1 MTEQIG
7 YNTALALVGALLFGF
22 SSGHVGAFV
31 YLRKA
36 SLLSDSL
43 AHATLPGLI
52 IGFLISTF
60 LGVEEKNSWVLLLGA
75 GISALFGVVVI
86 QWITVRTKLGFD
98 TAIAAVLSV
107 FFGFGIVLLTGVQSV
122 SVGQQAGLE
131 DYILG
136 SVSGML
142 LQDVVVIGLVS
153 IMCSSAVVVYRRP
166 LTAFIFDPVL
176 SEMAGYA
183 QHRMSFLLSLLALVI
198 TIIGLKIV
206 GLILVV
212 AMLTI
217 PAATARLWTT
227 GVWSMSL
234 LSALFGSACAGIGVI
249 ISALLPNLPSGAV
262 IVVIMFIALGLSI
275 VVTHLRGSNV

>member
-1 MTEQIG
+1 
-7 YNTALALVGALLFGF
+7 
-22 SSGHVGAFV
+22 
-31 YLRKA
+31 
-36 SLLSDSL
+36 
-43 AHATLPGLI
+43 LI
-52 IGFLISTF
+52 IGFLVSTF
-60 LGVEEKNSWVLLLGA
+60 LGMEEKNSWVLLLGA

-212 AMLTI
+212 VMLTI

-275 VVTHLRGSNV
+275 VGTHMRGSNA

>member
-1 MTEQIG
+1 M
-7 YNTALALVGALLFGF
+7 
-22 SSGHVGAFV
+22 
-31 YLRKA
+31 
-36 SLLSDSL
+36 
-43 AHATLPGLI
+43 
-52 IGFLISTF
+52 
-60 LGVEEKNSWVLLLGA
+60 
-75 GISALFGVVVI
+75 
-86 QWITVRTKLGFD
+86 RTKLGFD

-142 LQDVVVIGLVS
+142 LQDVIVIGLVS
-153 IMCSSAVVVYRRP
+153 IMCSAAVVVYRRP

>member
-1 MTEQIG
+1 
-7 YNTALALVGALLFGF
+7 
-22 SSGHVGAFV
+22 
-31 YLRKA
+31 
-36 SLLSDSL
+36 
-43 AHATLPGLI
+43 
-52 IGFLISTF
+52 
-60 LGVEEKNSWVLLLGA
+60 
-75 GISALFGVVVI
+75 
-86 QWITVRTKLGFD
+86 
-98 TAIAAVLSV
+98 
-107 FFGFGIVLLTGVQSV
+107 
-122 SVGQQAGLE
+122 
-131 DYILG
+131 
-136 SVSGML
+136 
-142 LQDVVVIGLVS
+142 
-153 IMCSSAVVVYRRP
+153 
-166 LTAFIFDPVL
+166 
-176 SEMAGYA
+176 
-183 QHRMSFLLSLLALVI
+183 MSFLLSLLALVI